1 LFLSLTL
8 DDKQHDFS
16 GLDPTEKSNPDQGV
30 HFSQV
35 DLQGNVALNSP
46 TAGSLPNETILTLHD
61 FSGAKFTDI
70 VQPSLHGDA
79 DLAAKITVDFSAL
92 AAQINDPA
100 LANIL
105 PKVNADLVA
114 HWDLSVDTTGAH
126 FGDPFLAFENISLD
140 VGSFIPNFVG
150 PILDQ
155 IHQIL
160 SPLDWL
166 IGSNGLLN
174 LRLPLL
180 SDLAG
185 KTITIVDMIPI
196 FDPTDGP

>member
-46 TAGSLPNETILTLHD
+46 TAGSLPNEKILTIHD

-79 DLAAKITVDFSAL
+79 DLSAKIRVDFQLL
-92 AAQINDPA
+92 ADEIGMPD
-100 LANIL
+100 LGNIL
-105 PKVNADLVA
+105 PAVQADLIA
-114 HWDLSVDTTGAH
+114 HWDLS
-126 FGDPFLAFENISLD
+126 LD
-140 VGSFIPNFVG
+140 LNGPNF
-150 PILDQ
+150 
-155 IHQIL
+155 
-160 SPLDWL
+160 
-166 IGSNGLLN
+166 
-174 LRLPLL
+174 
-180 SDLAG
+180 
-185 KTITIVDMIPI
+185 
-196 FDPTDGP
+196 